1 MPHER
6 RPYAEGAF
14 KLGLSDTLRR
24 CDGLPIDLPRLPV
37 FLFDIGPERPDKIVG
52 LRETAV
58 VRRNCHPRQRDLQSD
73 NDVLRTTVEYSTS
86 KIACPS
92 GLFVRRDG

>member
-37 FLFDIGPERPDKIVG
+37 FLFDIGPERPDKIV
-52 LRETAV
+52 AFV
-58 VRRNCHPRQRDLQSD
+58 KLQSFGVTAIPAREIF
-73 NDVLRTTVEYSTS
+73 NPIMTS
-86 KIACPS
+86 FEP
-92 GLFVRRDG
+92 R